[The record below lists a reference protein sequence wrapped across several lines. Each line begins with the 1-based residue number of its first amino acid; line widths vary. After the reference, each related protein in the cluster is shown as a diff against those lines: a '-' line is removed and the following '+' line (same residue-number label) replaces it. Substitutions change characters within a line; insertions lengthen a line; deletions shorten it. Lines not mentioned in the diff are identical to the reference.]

1 MEIAVIGNKEFVIG
15 FKLAGVRRTY
25 SAESPEKLA
34 GTITHVME
42 DPDVGILVLQS
53 TDLEQIPRRLQVAIE
68 NSVRPTIVTI
78 GGQEAGLSLRE
89 RIKRSVGVDL
99 WK

>member
-1 MEIAVIGNKEFVIG
+1 MEIAVIGNKEFVVG
-15 FKLAGVRRTY
+15 FQLVGIRKTY
-25 SAESPEKLA
+25 SAETPEKLTE
-34 GTITHVME
+34 TIARVLNDHE
-42 DPDVGILVLQS
+42 VGILVLQS
-53 TDLEQIPRRLQVAIE
+53 ADIEQIPRRLQIAIE

>member
-1 MEIAVIGNKEFVIG
+1 MEIAVIGNKEFVVG
-15 FKLAGVRRTY
+15 FRLAGIQKTY
-25 SAESPEKLA
+25 SAETPEELA
-34 GTITHVME
+34 NNIQKVMDDE
-42 DPDVGILVLQS
+42 NIGILVLQS
-53 TDLEQIPRRLQVAIE
+53 ADLESLPRRLQVIIE
-68 NSVRPTIVTI
+68 NSVRPTIVTL

>member
-1 MEIAVIGNKEFVIG
+1 MEIAVIGNKEFVVG
-15 FKLAGVRRTY
+15 FRLAGIQKTY
-25 SAESPEKLA
+25 SAETPEELA
-34 GTITHVME
+34 NNIQKVMDDE
-42 DPDVGILVLQS
+42 NVGILVLQS
-53 TDLEQIPRRLQVAIE
+53 ADLESLPRRLQVIIE
-68 NSVRPTIVTI
+68 NSVRPTIVTL

>member
-15 FKLAGVRRTY
+15 FQLAGIQKTY
-25 SAESPEKLA
+25 SADTPESLA
-34 GTITHVME
+34 STITKVMD
-42 DPDVGILVLQS
+42 DPNVGILVLQAA
-53 TDLEQIPRRLQVAIE
+53 DLETIPRRLQVTIE
-68 NSVRPTIVTI
+68 NSVKPTIVTI

>member
-15 FKLAGVRRTY
+15 FQLAGVHKTY
-25 SAESPEKLA
+25 SAETPEKLTE
-34 GTITHVME
+34 TITHVLN
-42 DPDVGILVLQS
+42 DPEVGILVLQS
-53 TDLEQIPRRLQVAIE
+53 ADLEQIPRRLQVVIE
-68 NSVRPTIVTI
+68 NSVKPTIVTI

>member
-15 FKLAGVRRTY
+15 FQLAGIHKTY
-25 SAESPEKLA
+25 SADTPDKLTVIITKILNDPE
-34 GTITHVME
+34 I
-42 DPDVGILVLQS
+42 GILILQS
-53 TDLEQIPRRLQVAIE
+53 ADIEQIPRRLQVIIE
-68 NSVRPTIVTI
+68 NSIKPTIVTI
-78 GGQEAGLSLRE
+78 GGKEAGLSLRE

>member
-1 MEIAVIGNKEFVIG
+1 MEIAVIGNKEFIVG
-15 FKLAGVRRTY
+15 FQLAGIQKTY
-25 SAESPEKLA
+25 SAETPEEL
-34 GTITHVME
+34 TTHIQKVMDDE
-42 DPDVGILVLQS
+42 NVGILVLQS
-53 TDLEQIPRRLQVAIE
+53 ADLESLPRRLQVIVE

-78 GGQEAGLSLRE
+78 GGQEAGLPLRE

>member
-1 MEIAVIGNKEFVIG
+1 MEIAVIGKKEFVLG
-15 FKLAGVRRTY
+15 FQLAGVQKTY
-25 SAESPEKLA
+25 SAETPDKLA
-34 GTITHVME
+34 ETISRVL
-42 DPDVGILVLQS
+42 DDANVGILVLQS
-53 TDLEQIPRRLQVAIE
+53 ADLETIPRRLQVIIE

>member
-1 MEIAVIGNKEFVIG
+1 MEIAVIGNKEFIVG
-15 FKLAGVRRTY
+15 FQLAGIQKTY
-25 SAESPEKLA
+25 SAETPDKLA
-34 GTITHVME
+34 EMIQKVMDDE
-42 DPDVGILVLQS
+42 NVGILVLQAA
-53 TDLEQIPRRLQVAIE
+53 DLESLPRRLQVIIE
-68 NSVRPTIVTI
+68 NSVRPTIVTL

>member
-15 FKLAGVRRTY
+15 FQLAGVRKTY
-25 SAESPEKLA
+25 SAETPEKLTE
-34 GTITHVME
+34 TITHVLN
-42 DPDVGILVLQS
+42 DPEVGILVLQS
-53 TDLEQIPRRLQVAIE
+53 ADLEQIPRRLQVVIE
-68 NSVRPTIVTI
+68 NSVKPTIVTI

>member
-1 MEIAVIGNKEFVIG
+1 N
-15 FKLAGVRRTY
+15 
-25 SAESPEKLA
+25 
-34 GTITHVME
+34 
-42 DPDVGILVLQS
+42 VGILVLQS
-53 TDLEQIPRRLQVAIE
+53 TDLDQIPRRLQVIIE
-68 NSVRPTIVTI
+68 NSVKPTIVTI

>member
-1 MEIAVIGNKEFVIG
+1 MEIAVIGKKEFVLG
-15 FKLAGVRRTY
+15 FQLAGIKKIY
-25 SAESPEKLA
+25 SADNPEKLA
-34 GTITHVME
+34 ETITKVI
-42 DPDVGILVLQS
+42 DDANVGILVLQS
-53 TDLEQIPRRLQVAIE
+53 TDLDQIPRRLQVVIE
-68 NSVRPTIVTI
+68 NSVKPTIVTI

>member
-1 MEIAVIGNKEFVIG
+1 MEIAVIGNKEFILG
-15 FKLAGVRRTY
+15 FRLAGIQKIF
-25 SAESPEKLA
+25 AADSPQTLTEA
-34 GTITHVME
+34 ITKALD
-42 DPDVGILVLQS
+42 DPNIGILVLQEA
-53 TDLEQIPRRLQVAIE
+53 DLATIPRRLQVTIE

>member
-1 MEIAVIGNKEFVIG
+1 MEIAVIGNKEFVLG
-15 FKLAGVRRTY
+15 FRLAGIQKTY
-25 SAESPEKLA
+25 DADTPEKLA
-34 GTITHVME
+34 TAIQKVLDDE
-42 DPDVGILVLQS
+42 NVGILVLQEA
-53 TDLEQIPRRLQVAIE
+53 DLATIPRRLQVTVE

>member
-1 MEIAVIGNKEFVIG
+1 M
-15 FKLAGVRRTY
+15 
-25 SAESPEKLA
+25 
-34 GTITHVME
+34 
-42 DPDVGILVLQS
+42 GILVLQA
-53 TDLEQIPRRLQVAIE
+53 TDLEALPRRLQVIIE
-68 NSVRPTIVTI
+68 NSVRPTIVTL

>member
-1 MEIAVIGNKEFVIG
+1 MGIAVIGKKEFIVG
-15 FKLAGVRRTY
+15 FQLAGIQKTY
-25 SAESPEKLA
+25 SAETPEKLA
-34 GTITHVME
+34 ETIQKVL
-42 DPDVGILVLQS
+42 DDANVGILVLQAA
-53 TDLEQIPRRLQVAIE
+53 DLESLPRRLQVITE
-68 NSVRPTIVTI
+68 NSVRPTIVTL

>member
-1 MEIAVIGNKEFVIG
+1 M
-15 FKLAGVRRTY
+15 
-25 SAESPEKLA
+25 
-34 GTITHVME
+34 
-42 DPDVGILVLQS
+42 LQS
-53 TDLEQIPRRLQVAIE
+53 TDLDQIPRRLQVIIE
-68 NSVRPTIVTI
+68 NSVKPTIVTI

>member
-1 MEIAVIGNKEFVIG
+1 MERRSSSWDSSS
-15 FKLAGVRRTY
+15 LASKKTY
-25 SAESPEKLA
+25 STENPEKLA
-34 GTITHVME
+34 ETITKVL
-42 DPDVGILVLQS
+42 DDANVGILVLQS
-53 TDLEQIPRRLQVAIE
+53 TDLDQIPRRLQVIIE
-68 NSVRPTIVTI
+68 NSVKPTIVTI

>member
-1 MEIAVIGNKEFVIG
+1 MEIAVIGNKEFVVG
-15 FKLAGVRRTY
+15 FRLAGIQKTY
-25 SAESPEKLA
+25 SAETPEELA
-34 GTITHVME
+34 TNIQKVMDDE
-42 DPDVGILVLQS
+42 NVGILVLQS
-53 TDLEQIPRRLQVAIE
+53 ADLESLPRRLQVIVE
-68 NSVRPTIVTI
+68 NSVRPTIVTL

>member
-1 MEIAVIGNKEFVIG
+1 FQ
-15 FKLAGVRRTY
+15 LAGVRKTY
-25 SAESPEKLA
+25 SADTPEKLTE
-34 GTITHVME
+34 TITRVLN
-42 DPDVGILVLQS
+42 DPEVGILVLQS
-53 TDLEQIPRRLQVAIE
+53 ADLEHIPRRLQVTIE
-68 NSVRPTIVTI
+68 NSVKPTIVTI

>member
-1 MEIAVIGNKEFVIG
+1 MEIAVIGNKEFVLG
-15 FKLAGVRRTY
+15 FRLAGIQKTY
-25 SAESPEKLA
+25 SADTPDALA
-34 GTITHVME
+34 STITKVMD
-42 DPDVGILVLQS
+42 DPNVGILVLQAA
-53 TDLEQIPRRLQVAIE
+53 DLETIPRRLQVTIE
-68 NSVRPTIVTI
+68 NSVKPTIVTI

>member
-1 MEIAVIGNKEFVIG
+1 MGDAFSGNKDCVIR
-15 FKLAGVRRTY
+15 FQLVGVRKTY
-25 SAESPEKLA
+25 SDDTPEKLTE
-34 GTITHVME
+34 TITRVLN
-42 DPDVGILVLQS
+42 DPEVGILVLQS
-53 TDLEQIPRRLQVAIE
+53 ADLEHIPRRLQVTSE
-68 NSVRPTIVTI
+68 NSVKPTIVTI

>member
-1 MEIAVIGNKEFVIG
+1 MEIAVIGKKDFVIG
-15 FKLAGVRRTY
+15 FQLAGIQKTY
-25 SAESPEKLA
+25 SAETPDQLA
-34 GTITHVME
+34 EVIQKVM
-42 DPDVGILVLQS
+42 DDANVGILVLQA
-53 TDLEQIPRRLQVAIE
+53 TDLESLPRRLQVIIE
-68 NSVRPTIVTI
+68 NSVRPTIVTL

>member
-1 MEIAVIGNKEFVIG
+1 MEIAVIGKKEFVLG
-15 FKLAGVRRTY
+15 FQLAGIKKTY
-25 SAESPEKLA
+25 STENPEKLA
-34 GTITHVME
+34 ETITKVL
-42 DPDVGILVLQS
+42 DDANVGILVLQS
-53 TDLEQIPRRLQVAIE
+53 TDLDQIPRRLQVIIE
-68 NSVRPTIVTI
+68 NSVKPTIVTI

>member
-1 MEIAVIGNKEFVIG
+1 MEIAVIGKKEFIVG
-15 FKLAGVRRTY
+15 FQLAGVQKTY
-25 SAESPEKLA
+25 SAETPEKLA
-34 GTITHVME
+34 EMIQHVM
-42 DPDVGILVLQS
+42 DDANVGILVLQA
-53 TDLEQIPRRLQVAIE
+53 TDIESLPRRLQVIIE
-68 NSVRPTIVTI
+68 NSVRPTIVTL